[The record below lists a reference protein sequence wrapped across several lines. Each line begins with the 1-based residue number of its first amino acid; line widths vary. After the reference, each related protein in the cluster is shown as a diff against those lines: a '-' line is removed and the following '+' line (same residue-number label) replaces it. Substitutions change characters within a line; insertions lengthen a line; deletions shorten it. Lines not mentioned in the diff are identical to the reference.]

1 MRQKN
6 MSNRIKNTRRNL
18 LVGSISKIVFTVLP
32 FLIRT
37 VILWLLGVEYMGL
50 GSLFTSILQVLNLA
64 ELGFSSAIT
73 FSMYKPIA
81 QGDEETVCAL
91 MAYYKKIYRMVG
103 TTIGTAG
110 IVLLPFI
117 RLLIYGTW
125 PEDVNIYLLYVIY
138 LFNTVSSYFLYAYKT
153 ALLTA
158 VQRIDLVNGVQLLV
172 FVLQYLLQFI
182 ILLFTK
188 NYYLYLLVTPAFT
201 VICNCITGFLADKHF
216 PQFKPKGLLSGKM
229 KLDIKRQVAGLMMGK
244 LSDTSRNSFDSIVLS
259 ALFGLTV
266 VAVYNNYYYIYH
278 AVYGIL
284 LTITQAL
291 QASVGNSIAL
301 EDANKNYNDLRKFT
315 FIFGWITGWCTTCML
330 CLYQQF
336 MTIWAGEK
344 LLLLNR
350 DMVLFCV
357 YFYAINMNNS
367 RNLYFNGKGLWWA
380 GKATFIL
387 EAISNMILNICLG
400 IKLGVTGIL
409 TATIITIIIFN
420 FISRTNILFEQY
432 FKRKPSQ
439 FYCDHIRYA
448 AATTGT
454 AFLTYVLCERI
465 LIENVIFS
473 LMIKA
478 IICFFLPHLIFSFF
492 YRNYNQYMIAVSF
505 LKNVFR
511 K

>member
-1 MRQKN
+1 

-188 NYYLYLLVTPAFT
+188 NY
-201 VICNCITGFLADKHF
+201 
-216 PQFKPKGLLSGKM
+216 
-229 KLDIKRQVAGLMMGK
+229 
-244 LSDTSRNSFDSIVLS
+244 
-259 ALFGLTV
+259 
-266 VAVYNNYYYIYH
+266 
-278 AVYGIL
+278 
-284 LTITQAL
+284 
-291 QASVGNSIAL
+291 
-301 EDANKNYNDLRKFT
+301 
-315 FIFGWITGWCTTCML
+315 
-330 CLYQQF
+330 
-336 MTIWAGEK
+336 
-344 LLLLNR
+344 
-350 DMVLFCV
+350 
-357 YFYAINMNNS
+357 
-367 RNLYFNGKGLWWA
+367 
-380 GKATFIL
+380 
-387 EAISNMILNICLG
+387 
-400 IKLGVTGIL
+400 
-409 TATIITIIIFN
+409 
-420 FISRTNILFEQY
+420 
-432 FKRKPSQ
+432 
-439 FYCDHIRYA
+439 
-448 AATTGT
+448 
-454 AFLTYVLCERI
+454 
-465 LIENVIFS
+465 
-473 LMIKA
+473 
-478 IICFFLPHLIFSFF
+478 
-492 YRNYNQYMIAVSF
+492 
-505 LKNVFR
+505 
-511 K
+511 